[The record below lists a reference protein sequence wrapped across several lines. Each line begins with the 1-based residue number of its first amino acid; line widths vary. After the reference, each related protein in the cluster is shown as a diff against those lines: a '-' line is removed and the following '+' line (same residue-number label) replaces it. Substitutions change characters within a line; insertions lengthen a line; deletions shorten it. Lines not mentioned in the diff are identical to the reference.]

1 MPGLFDIIYYIIISI
16 FIIIFAH
23 YSFNYLKVSFTKE
36 TTKDVF
42 RFQSQKY
49 KEILEELQT
58 ISSIHKKDHKDH
70 KDHLTTNLVKYS
82 ENEVFDFH
90 TMENEVFNFHT
101 MENEVFDF
109 HTMENDLLEFTKLK
123 LSEK

>member
-70 KDHLTTNLVKYS
+70 LTTNSVKDS
-82 ENEVFDFH
+82 ENEVFDFR
-90 TMENEVFNFHT
+90 TV
-101 MENEVFDF
+101 ENEVFDF
-109 HTMENDLLEFTKLK
+109 RTMENDLLEFTKLK